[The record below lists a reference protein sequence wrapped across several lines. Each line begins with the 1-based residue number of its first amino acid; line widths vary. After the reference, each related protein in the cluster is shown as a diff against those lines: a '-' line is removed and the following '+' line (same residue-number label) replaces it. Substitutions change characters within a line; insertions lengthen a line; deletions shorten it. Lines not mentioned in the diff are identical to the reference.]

1 MRPCTFSDRLCI
13 LPMLVTAQRPER
25 PQTNKSAATAFARKF
40 ERAISHSCKKSS
52 LELPRRVSPRGGRGG
67 QRASKRSN
75 RFSSLQGRSILRML
89 KCFQGRSILR
99 MLKCFL
105 SCDRY
110 CGRSLVRRSSCWAIA
125 VEVKKGYNCP
135 GVTAIAPLKMRVK
148 RVKQGQSTN
157 PEMLTIR
164 QKSLFSSVF

>member
-25 PQTNKSAATAFARKF
+25 PQTNKSAATAFLLRGSSSEQFRIHPRNPRSNFRGVSPPEGAGGGNETKAQQPF
-40 ERAISHSCKKSS
+40 LFSSRAIGTADVEVFRK
-52 LELPRRVSPRGGRGG
+52 G
-67 QRASKRSN
+67 
-75 RFSSLQGRSILRML
+75 
-89 KCFQGRSILR
+89 
-99 MLKCFL
+99 
-105 SCDRY
+105 DRY

-135 GVTAIAPLKMRVK
+135 SMKAIASLKMRVK
-148 RVKQGQSTN
+148 RIKQGQSTN

-164 QKSLFSSVF
+164 PKSLFSSVF